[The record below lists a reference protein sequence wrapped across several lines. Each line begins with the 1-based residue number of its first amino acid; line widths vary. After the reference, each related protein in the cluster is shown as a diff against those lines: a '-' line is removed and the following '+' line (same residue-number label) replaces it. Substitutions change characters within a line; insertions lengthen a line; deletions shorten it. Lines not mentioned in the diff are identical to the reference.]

1 MIPKKAGME
10 PNEIP
15 TTIFCRLVYEPP
27 ILTETVV
34 HHPKEPNS
42 KWWQRQTWA
51 NITGPGSRFWKFTS
65 QLSTN
70 HLAVKKPEVLGKFD
84 VSSLLP
90 KYPRIRSSFFSA
102 HQPAHDS
109 MTPTQKA
116 QKHEFSAQKFP
127 WKASIHVHCFQEKSR
142 KDSIPYMSIH
152 FHPHQNRCL

>member
-1 MIPKKAGME
+1 MGNLRFKAHLLTNRICIDTHAMIPKKAGME

-127 WKASIHVHCFQEKSR
+127 
-142 KDSIPYMSIH
+142 
-152 FHPHQNRCL
+152 